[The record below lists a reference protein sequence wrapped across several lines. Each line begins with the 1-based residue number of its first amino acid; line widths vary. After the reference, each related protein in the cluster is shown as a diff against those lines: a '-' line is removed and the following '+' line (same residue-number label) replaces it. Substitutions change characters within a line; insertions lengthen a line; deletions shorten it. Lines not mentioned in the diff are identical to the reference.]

1 MQSCFSLPSGR
12 HCNHLQLPISLQL
25 PQVAPWLDWVRFCI
39 SSGLRGH
46 SGHYF
51 ERNNDYW
58 GAGRLGC
65 DCGYQAVLDAMI
77 RKPAVPGRPIRSC
90 AQLTVAP
97 DRGRVRRASRLD
109 GSSLAS
115 SVATYQCTCGGR
127 LKVLRYTTRSSN
139 ISWHK

>member
-1 MQSCFSLPSGR
+1 
-12 HCNHLQLPISLQL
+12 
-25 PQVAPWLDWVRFCI
+25 
-39 SSGLRGH
+39 
-46 SGHYF
+46 
-51 ERNNDYW
+51 
-58 GAGRLGC
+58 
-65 DCGYQAVLDAMI
+65 MI

-127 LKVLRYTTRSSN
+127 LKYYDTLHGLQ
-139 ISWHK
+139 ISLGINNADGSGGLKQKSWRVPCFRPGAQAKSGDQLAEKCSWLLHMYVRGDLEGTGSKYRHLLHF